1 MSSPFILLC
10 CAHTHSIIYVMHVWK
25 EGGGGGKRV
34 QPTLNTFQDWYENKG
49 LSFSPE
55 SALLLKTIQF
65 TQLNW
70 LFIILR
76 SFQAT
81 LKCIT
86 HRTKHDWA
94 SN

>member
-1 MSSPFILLC
+1 MSG
-10 CAHTHSIIYVMHVWK
+10 K
-25 EGGGGGKRV
+25 KGGGGKRV